1 MLIEGTEVR
10 VYAES
15 ADEALTITDEIRTE
29 KQLTAVL
36 LTGNYPKPARG
47 NSIRYIHRQIRTTTD
62 TVMFNG
68 FIVSSVEFEVTR
80 GLIRYKI
87 VAADAI
93 RAFRKAVVTT
103 AVERGHAKGHLPGHP
118 GRSRYC
124 QPRSD
129 RPSRPG
135 GRGH

>member
-47 NSIRYIHRQIRTTTD
+47 NSIRYIHRPDQDHYRHRD
-62 TVMFNG
+62 VQRFHRQLRGVRGNPVG
-68 FIVSSVEFEVTR
+68 LYGTR
-80 GLIRYKI
+80 SWRPMRSG
-87 VAADAI
+87 
-93 RAFRKAVVTT
+93 AFRKAVVTM
-103 AVERGHAKGHLPGHP
+103 AWKGQTLRDIFLDIVGDPDIASLGCD
-118 GRSRYC
+118 RS
-124 QPRSD
+124 SG
-129 RPSRPG
+129 SG
-135 GRGH
+135 